1 MRLRLD
7 QLEAL
12 AWIVKL
18 GSFRAAARQLRI
30 SQPAVSSRIREL
42 ERHLGLAVVDR
53 AGARARVTPEGSEVV
68 RYAEQM
74 LGLAESLTT
83 HFNDQPLAP
92 TTIRMGA
99 ADTFALTHLPGLL
112 AQISLQHPATQV
124 DLDIDFSAN
133 LNRKLHAG
141 DLDIAFLTAPNAGET
156 VIVEPLLDLDLAWLA
171 GPRLELP
178 KRPLTPADLA
188 DVPILTNPRPSHLY
202 RTIMDWFAAGGVVPR
217 RLNTC
222 TSLTIMARLTAN
234 GIGVSVLPYAIL
246 QRELG
251 HRTLRRLASNP
262 RLPPHHMAVAYRDE
276 PGRHDLRRVVA
287 IARDL
292 IARADRPRALR
303 SRNRTR

>member
-1 MRLRLD
+1 MIMRLRLD

-12 AWIVKL
+12 SWIARL
-18 GSFRAAARQLRI
+18 GSFRAAARQLRV

-42 ERHLGLAVVDR
+42 ERHLGFAVVER
-53 AGARARVTPEGSEVV
+53 TGARPRVTPRGTEVV

-74 LGLAESLTT
+74 IGLAESLET
-83 HFNDQPLAP
+83 HFDEQHLPA
-92 TTIRMGA
+92 TIRMGA
-99 ADTFALTHLPGLL
+99 ADTFALTHLSGLL
-112 AQISLQHPATQV
+112 ARIAAQHPATQV

-141 DLDIAFLTAPNAGET
+141 ELDIAFLTAPSASAT
-156 VIVEPLLDLDLAWLA
+156 VIIEPLLDLDLAWLA
-171 GPRLELP
+171 GPRMALP

-188 DVPILTNPRPSHLY
+188 NVPILTNPRPSHLY

-222 TSLTIMARLTAN
+222 TSLTIMARLTAG
-234 GIGVSVLPYAIL
+234 GIGVSVLPHAIL

-251 HRTLRRLASNP
+251 RRQLRRLASNP

-276 PGRHDLRRVVA
+276 PGRRDLRHVVA

-292 IARADRPRALR
+292 IARAEQPRP
-303 SRNRTR
+303 SRLHAS

>member
-12 AWIVKL
+12 SWIAKL
-18 GSFRAAARQLRI
+18 GSFRSAARQLRI

-42 ERHLGLAVVDR
+42 ERHLGFAVIDR
-53 AGARARVTPEGSEVV
+53 EGARPRVTPKGTEVV

-74 LGLAESLTT
+74 IGLAESLAT
-83 HFNDQPLAP
+83 HFDERPLFAG
-92 TTIRMGA
+92 TIRMGA
-99 ADTFALTHLPGLL
+99 ADTFALTHLSPLL
-112 AQISLQHPATQV
+112 ARIAAQQPATHV
-124 DLDIDFSAN
+124 ELDIDFSAN

-141 DLDIAFLTAPNAGET
+141 DLDIAFLTAPTASAA
-156 VIVEPLLDLDLAWLA
+156 IAIEPLLDLDLAWLA
-171 GPRLELP
+171 GPKMALP
-178 KRPLTPADLA
+178 KRPLTPADLV

-202 RTIMDWFAAGGVVPR
+202 RTIMDWFAGGGVVPR

-222 TSLTIMARLTAN
+222 TSLTIMAKLTAE
-234 GIGVSVLPYAIL
+234 GTGMSVLPHAIL

-251 HRTLRRLASNP
+251 RGQLRRLRSNP

-276 PGRHDLRRVVA
+276 PGRRDLRHVVA

-292 IARADRPRALR
+292 IDHAR
-303 SRNRTR
+303 

>member
-12 AWIVKL
+12 SWITKL

-42 ERHLGLAVVDR
+42 ERQLGFAVVDR
-53 AGARARVTPEGSEVV
+53 TGARPRVTPKGTEVV

-74 LGLAESLTT
+74 IGLAESLAT
-83 HFNDQPLAP
+83 HFDEQQLLAG
-92 TTIRMGA
+92 TIRMGA
-99 ADTFALTHLPGLL
+99 ADTFALTHLSGLL
-112 AQISLQHPATQV
+112 ARIASQHPATQV

-141 DLDIAFLTAPNAGET
+141 DLDVAFLTAPTASAT
-156 VIVEPLLDLDLAWLA
+156 VVIEPLLDLDLAWLA
-171 GPRLELP
+171 GPRMALP
-178 KRPLTPADLA
+178 NRPLTPADLA
-188 DVPILTNPRPSHLY
+188 KVPILTNPRPSHLY

-222 TSLTIMARLTAN
+222 TSLTIMAKLTAS

-251 HRTLRRLASNP
+251 RGQLHRLKSNP
-262 RLPPHHMAVAYRDE
+262 RLPPHHMAVAYRNE
-276 PGRHDLRRVVA
+276 PGRRDLRHIVA

-292 IARADRPRALR
+292 IARAA
-303 SRNRTR
+303 